1 MLREFRDF
9 LMRGNLL
16 EIAVGLIL
24 ALAFSQ
30 VVAAFVTG
38 VLTPL
43 IAAIFRQPNFASSTF
58 SIGDGIVRI
67 GAFLDAV
74 VSFVMTGWALFL
86 VVKVYN
92 RLRKPVEEDAP
103 GPTELELLAEI
114 RDELKARRTLG

>member
-38 VLTPL
+38 V
-43 IAAIFRQPNFASSTF
+43 SS
-58 SIGDGIVRI
+58 RH
-67 GAFLDAV
+67 
-74 VSFVMTGWALFL
+74 
-86 VVKVYN
+86 
-92 RLRKPVEEDAP
+92 
-103 GPTELELLAEI
+103 
-114 RDELKARRTLG
+114 